1 MHVTLERWVSAFAI
15 VARSTIA
22 ATALVAI
29 VVLGAHEVVF
39 GAQEQEYDPICE
51 LCPAVYIS
59 SAEIRR
65 T

>member
-39 GAQEQEYDPICE
+39 GA
-51 LCPAVYIS
+51 
-59 SAEIRR
+59 
-65 T
+65 